1 MSFCSFR
8 KGMHLDGWVVT
19 GAGTM
24 RSGPKTDV
32 PPLHGDGFTMVR
44 ATTPPMRHGSRQA
57 DAVPTVRRLA
67 NAIRTVRRVAPIFV
81 GDPPMSAGGFG
92 N

>member
-44 ATTPPMRHGSRQA
+44 ATTPLLAPRPPQA
-57 DAVPTVRRLA
+57 MPEAA
-67 NAIRTVRRVAPIFV
+67 
-81 GDPPMSAGGFG
+81 SS
-92 N
+92 